1 MSWWEHFITNNC
13 FWKTLHTLV
22 YHFLSPSAR
31 TLEVCHS
38 SELPG
43 SSPRYLVAISSL
55 IINEAAYPWVS
66 RFLTRKAAVT
76 MIHCFHFCVAEVQKK
91 ILEAG
96 KGKKSTMEDKA
107 VEKRALS
114 PFIIR
119 EQQNPA
125 RLVPAGNYHLTSA
138 APETPCLLRSFWLH
152 YLSPSEPDKTMVHK
166 PSVSTQTDKAG

>member
-31 TLEVCHS
+31 TLEVCRS

-43 SSPRYLVAISSL
+43 SSPHYLVAISSL

-76 MIHCFHFCVAEVQKK
+76 MIHCIHFCVAEVQKK
-91 ILEAG
+91 MLEAG
-96 KGKKSTMEDKA
+96 EGIPVQGGKEIHHGGQGSRE
-107 VEKRALS
+107 ES
-114 PFIIR
+114 PF
-119 EQQNPA
+119 
-125 RLVPAGNYHLTSA
+125 S
-138 APETPCLLRSFWLH
+138 LH
-152 YLSPSEPDKTMVHK
+152 NQRTEEPS
-166 PSVSTQTDKAG
+166 KAGPCWQFPFDLSCPRNTMLNKELLVTFPLTIRTWQNHGP